1 MGLHFLLDKGR
12 VRKQAALLAKGE
24 AVENHQHVQH
34 GLHAARR
41 PLFVQFTDAGSE
53 QLGRLAGK
61 KHAPAGLIEK
71 LFERSH
77 RIAVQELVIEQIR
90 TELERYFMDF
100 LRLAA
105 IRKPGMG
112 RIAAHQHQFHIP
124 DRPHMVADYARS
136 SRGIDYQ
143 IEFHLLV
150 RVEGEVEAA
159 LLPRKNHE
167 TVVVGERCALAQ
179 YFHMSDF

>member
-1 MGLHFLLDKGR
+1 MPPDDPCSYNSRMRGASNSVVSREK
-12 VRKQAALLAKGE
+12 
-24 AVENHQHVQH
+24 
-34 GLHAARR
+34 ARPGGPHR
-41 PLFVQFTDAGSE
+41 
-53 QLGRLAGK
+53 
-61 KHAPAGLIEK
+61 K

-100 LRLAA
+100 LRFAA

-159 LLPRKNHE
+159 LLPRKIMKQSLSVSGVLSRSISICRTFKRVPVTKLNNSHNSQKN
-167 TVVVGERCALAQ
+167 TKFTNTYILYIKPV
-179 YFHMSDF
+179 MNS

>member
-1 MGLHFLLDKGR
+1 
-12 VRKQAALLAKGE
+12 
-24 AVENHQHVQH
+24 
-34 GLHAARR
+34 
-41 PLFVQFTDAGSE
+41 
-53 QLGRLAGK
+53 
-61 KHAPAGLIEK
+61 
-71 LFERSH
+71 
-77 RIAVQELVIEQIR
+77 
-90 TELERYFMDF
+90 MDF
-100 LRLAA
+100 LRFAA

-159 LLPRKNHE
+159 LLPRKIMKQSLSVSGVLSRSISICRTFKRVPVTKLNNSHNSQKN
-167 TVVVGERCALAQ
+167 TKFTNTYILYIKPV
-179 YFHMSDF
+179 MNS